1 MKTLFYCWLAIMML
15 MFACTE
21 ATEEEQFTGVSPSLP
36 NTPYNYANPPLP
48 GYLNA
53 PPIVAQINT
62 PPTNAITDHGA
73 TLGRVLFYDKGLSI
87 NNSVSCASC
96 HRQNAGFSDP
106 NKFSKGFNGGVTDRN
121 SMSLINARYYPNG
134 RFFWDERSASAEIQ
148 ASRPIVHPVEMGMT
162 IPAAVEKIKAKP
174 FYAPLF
180 KNAFGSEQIDSARM
194 VRAIAQFVRSM
205 VSYTTKYD
213 AGRASLQSQQ
223 NLAETD
229 FPNFTASENLGKRLF
244 FTTASCAPCHG
255 SDTFTA
261 PGARNNGLD
270 QVFVDNGVGKATNN
284 PALNGQ
290 FKVPSLRSIEKT
302 APYMH
307 DGRFATLR
315 EVVLHYNSGVKN
327 HPNLSPP
334 LRLPDGGVRRLNLT
348 EEQITAL
355 VDFLKTLTD
364 TQIETDVKFS
374 DPFPSGS

>member
-1 MKTLFYCWLAIMML
+1 MSD
-15 MFACTE
+15 CTE
-21 ATEEEQFTGVSPSLP
+21 AIEEELFTRASPSLP
-36 NTPYNYANPPLP
+36 TTPYNYANPPLP

-53 PPIVAQINT
+53 PPIVAQINI
-62 PPTNAITDHGA
+62 PPTNAITDHDA
-73 TLGRVLFYDKGLSI
+73 TLGRVLFYDKGLSV
-87 NNSVSCASC
+87 NNSVSCAS
-96 HRQNAGFSDP
+96 
-106 NKFSKGFNGGVTDRN
+106 
-121 SMSLINARYYPNG
+121 
-134 RFFWDERSASAEIQ
+134 
-148 ASRPIVHPVEMGMT
+148 
-162 IPAAVEKIKAKP
+162 
-174 FYAPLF
+174 LF

-194 VRAIAQFVRSM
+194 VRAIAQFIRSM

-213 AGRASLQSQQ
+213 AGRANLKPQQ
-223 NLAETD
+223 NLAETNI
-229 FPNFTASENLGKRLF
+229 PNLTASENLGKRLF

-261 PGARNNGLD
+261 PGAHNNGLD
-270 QVFVDNGVGKATNN
+270 QVFADNGVGKATNN

-315 EVVLHYNSGVKN
+315 EVILHYNNGVKN

-334 LRLPDGGVRRLNLT
+334 LRLPDGGVRRLNPT

-374 DPFPSGS
+374 YPFPTGR